1 MSLYH
6 KVNGL
11 HFVNTEMVL
20 NVDGEECR
28 FELTEVSAALV
39 GASDEEREQFQI
51 CPSGYGIHWPLLDE
65 DLSVDGLLGIT
76 HTPSR
81 EEAQEPRL

>member
-1 MSLYH
+1 MSVHH
-6 KVNGL
+6 KIEKLRFRGPL
-11 HFVNTEMVL
+11 MILTF
-20 NVDGEECR
+20 DGKERR
-28 FELTEVSAALV
+28 FELSEISDALAQ
-39 GASDEEREQFQI
+39 ASDEERETYEI
-51 CPSGYGIHWPLLDE
+51 SPSGYGIHWPLLDE